1 MSKIVAKGPID
12 CRCIHSGCGNTESI
26 SLGDFT
32 FEEVEKSE
40 KNMGPEIC
48 HSCSLGFD
56 CPYCNG
62 DYQIMIEV
70 WEYPI
75 GAIETVTVECSDC
88 ELMESEEDIGRMIHI
103 EE

>member
-1 MSKIVAKGPID
+1 MSKIVANGSIE
-12 CRCIHSGCGNTESI
+12 CRCTLPGCGNTESI
-26 SLGDFT
+26 SLDDFT

-40 KNMGPEIC
+40 RNMGPEIC

-56 CPYCNG
+56 CPNCDG
-62 DYQIMIEV
+62 EYQVRIEV
-70 WEYPI
+70 WEYPT

-88 ELMESEEDIGRMIHI
+88 ELSESEKDIMRRVHI